1 MISILII
8 WCTFHFLILGV
19 GFVAAR
25 KICSKLNLDQPHWLE
40 LTAVGAGLLTLGLG
54 LLGIGVAII
63 PWEWRHVFALGSLAL
78 LLVFNAYLFGS
89 QQLYRV
95 HFLAPLSEKILYV
108 GFVTLTVIALL
119 LAHLPIQLPA
129 QLPDGAYVA
138 KADVLAVRIQKL
150 TGNLP
155 ADNSIP
161 HVVAEYL
168 LRDISF
174 KEHRPILPGQEVSNR
189 PILMSLVILPFRAA
203 LSMPERMV
211 EPLPTFEYVG
221 KMWPDFRVLID
232 DDRAYQI
239 SLAVG
244 ILLNALMFLG
254 GAAYLRSAT
263 SISVP
268 LAIICSLGVL
278 SSPYFLFQTVFIWPK
293 AMAGFFI
300 ALALLMVHKK
310 SFYGLGA
317 IFIGAAYLSHP
328 YAMVFIAAFLMW
340 VVYDNIFFQK
350 RSAPLEIQ
358 HNGAMRVMRVMRVS
372 APNIARFLIVLVVIV
387 APWVVWTK
395 LILQVPSSDLIEQNF
410 LLPGITAVNFIWVRV
425 VNLSTTF
432 LPYHWFNYPF
442 KLQQFILV
450 GAINAVGAA
459 GVVAY
464 LFFMRKVANARLQN
478 ALPYLVTMVLP
489 SFLVVTIFSY
499 QAVPAVHGLQLPFL
513 LITLYGYT
521 ELLKH
526 LGDRK
531 AILIMVVPFALNGL
545 FLVRYLIG
553 LC

>member
-1 MISILII
+1 MASILII

-25 KICSKLNLDQPHWLE
+25 KICSKLNSNPNIPQPHWLE

-54 LLGIGVAII
+54 LLGIGIAII
-63 PWEWRHVFALGSLAL
+63 PWEWRHVVALAALAL
-78 LLVFNAYLFGS
+78 LLVLNAYLFKVNR
-89 QQLYRV
+89 LYLV
-95 HFLAPLSEKILYV
+95 HVLAPLPEKILYI
-108 GFVTLTVIALL
+108 GFVALTVLALCL
-119 LAHLPIQLPA
+119 SHLPIQLPA
-129 QLPDGAYVA
+129 DLPDGAYVA
-138 KADVLAVRIQKL
+138 KTDVLAVRIQKL

-155 ADNSIP
+155 ADNSLP

-174 KEHRPILPGQEVSNR
+174 KEYRPILPGQEVSNR

-203 LSMPERMV
+203 LSMPEPMI
-211 EPLPTFEYVG
+211 EPLPKFEYVG
-221 KMWPDFRVLID
+221 KLWPDFRLLID

-239 SLAVG
+239 SLTVG

-254 GAAYLRSAT
+254 GAAYLRST
-263 SISVP
+263 VSISVP

-278 SSPYFLFQTVFIWPK
+278 SSPYFLFQTLFIWPK
-293 AMAGFFI
+293 ALAGFFI
-300 ALALLMVHKK
+300 ALTLLMVDKK

-328 YAMVFIAAFLMW
+328 YAMVFVAAFVLW
-340 VVYDNIFFQK
+340 VVYDNIFPQK
-350 RSAPLEIQ
+350 ISAPLVTQ
-358 HNGAMRVMRVMRVS
+358 HHRLMRVNI
-372 APNIARFLIVLVVIV
+372 PNIVRFLIALFVII
-387 APWVVWTK
+387 APWVIWTK
-395 LILQVPSSDLIEQNF
+395 WILQVPSSDLIEQNF
-410 LLPGITAVNFIWVRV
+410 LLPGISAVNFIWVRV

-432 LPYHWFNYPF
+432 LPFHWFNYPF

-450 GAINAVGAA
+450 GALNAVGAA

-464 LFFMRKVANARLQN
+464 LFFMRSVANVTLQK
-478 ALPYLVTMVLP
+478 ALPYLVTIVLP
-489 SFLVVTIFSY
+489 SLLLVVIFSY

-531 AILIMVVPFALNGL
+531 AMLIMVVPFALNVL
-545 FLVRYLIG
+545 FLVRYLIN